1 MLRGSLTFFKQLKSC
16 PSEYQQ
22 EFYSKWF
29 TGLKNANGDRIID
42 RVPTG
47 RKERKSRTDGRSV
60 KQTNRQT
67 DGRTGVRAE
76 QTARKRL
83 QSSNQQAENNGNL
96 SDSWTSFHSALCF
109 EMSCKHPRMRTK
121 KLYLHKVWNA
131 EYPIQIVFSLTNRQL
146 TLFW

>member
-60 KQTNRQT
+60 KQTDRRT
-67 DGRTGVRAE
+67 DRCESGTDCKKKTAEFKPAGREQWKPVRLMD
-76 QTARKRL
+76 KL
-83 QSSNQQAENNGNL
+83 P
-96 SDSWTSFHSALCF
+96 LC
-109 EMSCKHPRMRTK
+109 
-121 KLYLHKVWNA
+121 
-131 EYPIQIVFSLTNRQL
+131 
-146 TLFW
+146 TLL